1 MAPGMFIACA
11 ILAFSAPLRAQEAAS
26 DYRPV
31 GPWSLDYGASGCSAN
46 RSFSAG
52 SAEMSV
58 SFTQAFA
65 PLMLNVGITGNR
77 DAEQASELR
86 LVAGNDTVGTERFQR
101 VPSAVDG
108 APVLAGFFASVEA
121 LRSGDQPVELQ
132 FRRSEREVAKVL
144 LGDFRQLLAALRTC
158 QDDLYRGAGIDP
170 GPLRRIAVDA
180 SPGPNEAAWVTTDDL
195 PDQFR
200 NLARPLTVDTRLAVN
215 AEGRVS
221 GCTIVSSSG
230 EPLLDLQSC
239 RVLTARARYRPA
251 RDAEGQPVETIVT
264 KRVRWLGVNAH

>member
-1 MAPGMFIACA
+1 MR
-11 ILAFSAPLRAQEAAS
+11 L
-26 DYRPV
+26 
-31 GPWSLDYGASGCSAN
+31 
-46 RSFSAG
+46 
-52 SAEMSV
+52 

-65 PLMLNVGITGNR
+65 PLMLNVGLTGSR
-77 DAEQASELR
+77 AEEQASELR
-86 LVAGNDTVGTERFQR
+86 LVAGNDMVETERFQR
-101 VPSAVDG
+101 VPAAADG
-108 APVLAGFFASVEA
+108 APVAGGFFASVEA
-121 LRSGDQPVELQ
+121 LRSGDQPIELQ
-132 FRRSEREVAKVL
+132 FRHGERELGKVV

-170 GPLRRIAVDA
+170 VPLRRIAVDA

-200 NLARPLTVDTRLAVN
+200 NLARPLTVETRLAVN

-221 GCTIVSSSG
+221 GCTVAKSSG

-251 RDAEGQPVETIVT
+251 RDASSQGVATIVT